1 MILNGS
7 PYLKE
12 EWYRLP
18 STARIEQPSPIKCSL
33 QACSLSLKGWGLN
46 DLPLRASDEHILIV
60 RVPRAQKIIR
70 LHPCSPVDSLSA
82 ALLDSQIQ
90 F

>member
-1 MILNGS
+1 MFF
-7 PYLKE
+7 
-12 EWYRLP
+12 
-18 STARIEQPSPIKCSL
+18 TARIGRCHISSDPSQLARYFIR
-33 QACSLSLKGWGLN
+33 GWGLN

-70 LHPCSPVDSLSA
+70 LHPRSPVDSLSA
-82 ALLDSQIQ
+82 ALLDSEIQ